1 LPGREKYAG
10 RAIGT
15 SMVTD
20 HMTYLLDSNI
30 IIYYLDGNEVIHAF
44 LEENKTHSVI
54 SLITYYEVL
63 NFDFSEEEKQIVKE
77 FLESF
82 EILAVSK
89 NIIDRSLKNRNIR
102 KIKMADNFIL
112 STAQLFGLDLV
123 TRNERDFASF
133 SVKIHNPLK
142 EQRP

>member
-1 LPGREKYAG
+1 
-10 RAIGT
+10 
-15 SMVTD
+15 MVTD

-44 LEENKTHSVI
+44 LEKHKTHSVI

-63 NFDFSEEEKQIVKE
+63 NFDFSEEEKQIIKE

-112 STAQLFGLDLV
+112 STAQLFGLKLV